1 MKAFLNDAKIS
12 FRKSDG
18 ELTPEQKLEILQKR
32 LSGSRQAL
40 RPGDSLD
47 EIGTFLSMRQAK
59 EADGILQNMPVHP
72 PEPYRIKAVE
82 IRGKIPTY
90 ETRLAAIEAAGY
102 NTFLL
107 SEKEKPVIFMDLL
120 TDSGTTAMSDLQW
133 AGMMKGN
140 EDYAGSRSFYPLEAT
155 IRDVYGW
162 REVIPTHQGRG
173 AEHILSSIYIK
184 PLLDQYPG
192 DPIYVPKNMYFTTTK
207 VHIIKAGGTFVDII
221 IDEAHDPT
229 IVHPFKGNVDINKL
243 QKLID
248 ECVEKWG
255 PQHGPRHIA
264 YVHLEGCANMA
275 GGQPFSME
283 NLKAVR
289 ALTQKYGILLT
300 LDATRVIENAWFI
313 QQREA
318 GYRNKTIAQIVREI
332 GGLTD
337 GCTMSSK
344 KDHLVNNGGFL
355 ALNDP
360 EKAAKARELLVDF
373 EGFPT
378 YGGMAGYSMEALTQG
393 IREAVEDEWI
403 AYRIGQTQYLG
414 RLLQLANIPIVV
426 PVGGHAVFI
435 DAKKFLPHIPQEQFP
450 AQALA
455 AALYLESGVRAME
468 RGIASAGRDPKTGRN
483 NVPKLE
489 LVRLTIPRRVYT
501 QSHMDYAAD
510 KVAELYQKREKIHG
524 LDIAF
529 EPAAG
534 SLRFFLMRHSPLG
547 GRLMD

>member
-1 MKAFLNDAKIS
+1 MKAFLDASKIP

-18 ELTPEQKLEILQKR
+18 ELTPEQQMEILQKR
-32 LSGSRQAL
+32 LAGSNQAL

-47 EIGTFLSMRQAK
+47 DLTKFLSMRQPR
-59 EADGILQNMPVHP
+59 DGGEVLRKMPVHP
-72 PEPYRIKAVE
+72 AEPYRIKTVE
-82 IRGKIPTY
+82 IRGKIPTH
-90 ETRLAAIEAAGY
+90 ETRKEAIEEAGY

-107 SEKEKPVIFMDLL
+107 SEKRKPVIYLDLL
-120 TDSGTTAMSDLQW
+120 TDSGTSAMSDLQW
-133 AGMMKGN
+133 AAMMKGN
-140 EDYAGSRSFYPLEAT
+140 EDYAGSRSFYPLVAAIQE
-155 IRDVYGW
+155 VYGW
-162 REVIPTHQGRG
+162 KEVVPTHQGRG

-184 PLLDQYPG
+184 PLLEKYPG

-229 IVHPFKGNVDINKL
+229 VAHPFKGNVDLKKL

-248 ECVEKWG
+248 ECIEKWG
-255 PQHGPRHIA
+255 KEHGPRHIA
-264 YVHLEGCANMA
+264 YVHLEGCVNMA

-289 ALTQKYGILLT
+289 VLTQKYGIPLT
-300 LDATRVIENAWFI
+300 LDATRVVENAWFI
-313 QQREA
+313 RQREP
-318 GYRNKTIAQIVREI
+318 GCQDKTVAQIVREI
-332 GGLTD
+332 GSLTD

-344 KDHLVNNGGFL
+344 KDHLVNIGGFL
-355 ALNDP
+355 ALNDS

-378 YGGMAGYSMEALTQG
+378 YGGMAGYSMEALAQG
-393 IREAVEDEWI
+393 IREAVDDEWI

-414 RLLQLANIPIVV
+414 QLLQLADVPIVV
-426 PVGGHAVFI
+426 PVGGHAVFV
-435 DAKKFLPHIPQEQFP
+435 DAKKFLSHIPQEQFP

-468 RGIASAGRDPKTGRN
+468 RGIASAGRDPRTGLN

-489 LVRLTIPRRVYT
+489 LVRLTISRRVYT
-501 QSHMDYAAD
+501 QSHIDYVAD

-529 EPAAG
+529 EPPAG
-534 SLRFFLMRHSPLG
+534 SLRFFLMRHTPLG
-547 GRLMD
+547 SRLID